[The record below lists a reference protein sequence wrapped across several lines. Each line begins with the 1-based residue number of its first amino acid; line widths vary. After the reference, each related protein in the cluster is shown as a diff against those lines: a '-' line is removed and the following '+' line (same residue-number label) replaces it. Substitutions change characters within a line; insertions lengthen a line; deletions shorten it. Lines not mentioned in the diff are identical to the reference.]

1 MKVLIAYA
9 TKHGST
15 AEVAHG
21 IAETLRRDR
30 FDVDVVEAR
39 HVHRVS
45 GYDGVIVGG
54 SIYVGKWHPDALGLV
69 NRHADEMKR
78 IPVAIF
84 ALGPKTLEEHDI
96 ATSRAQLDAALA
108 KATNIHPERI
118 AIFGGVIDPSKVHFP
133 FNRMPASDA
142 RDWNTITAWALEFG
156 TIVRNRSVVPTNGGS
171 AATPMNSR
179 LPAVT
184 IDVKA
189 AHTRG
194 RSKGV
199 SHVQVDRLGDRR
211 ITGG

>member
-108 KATNIHPERI
+108 KATNI
-118 AIFGGVIDPSKVHFP
+118 DPS
-133 FNRMPASDA
+133 AS
-142 RDWNTITAWALEFG
+142 
-156 TIVRNRSVVPTNGGS
+156 RSS
-171 AATPMNSR
+171 AASSTHRRCTSHSTGCLRQTRATGTRSR
-179 LPAVT
+179 
-184 IDVKA
+184 
-189 AHTRG
+189 RG
-194 RSKGV
+194 LSSSARSYE
-199 SHVQVDRLGDRR
+199 
-211 ITGG
+211 TGL